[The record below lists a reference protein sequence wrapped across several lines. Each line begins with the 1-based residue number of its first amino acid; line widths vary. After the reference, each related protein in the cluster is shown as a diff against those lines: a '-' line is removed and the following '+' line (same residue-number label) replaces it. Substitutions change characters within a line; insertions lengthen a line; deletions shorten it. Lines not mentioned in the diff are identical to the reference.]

1 MFRDCT
7 GLRCFIML
15 CVVCCAFYPNDMRG
29 LSEGMPNYI
38 GIRPEVHTGEP
49 VVWCCAVV
57 VVLDVVLEKRFILI
71 NGCRYIFNRFVGD

>member
-1 MFRDCT
+1 
-7 GLRCFIML
+7 
-15 CVVCCAFYPNDMRG
+15 MRG

-57 VVLDVVLEKRFILI
+57 VVLDVVLEKRFIYI